1 MAAAEEEAVKNMWNI
16 VIVIVNDGGH
26 LLYRQRVDATQ
37 IGSIEVAIQKA
48 QTTVN
53 CKRAPARRVRRPW

>member
-16 VIVIVNDGGH
+16 VIVIVNDGGY
-26 LLYRQRVDATQ
+26 LLYRQRLNETQ